1 MTKYKITIQAYHGR
15 KLTGVSILNLLKNH
29 DHIMDEIQ
37 ELCVDAINNRA
48 NNGHTLL
55 PPTVEE
61 FDNIPIPRDLFEAPI
76 CCLCPSTARQ
86 TYIRREDGDKE
97 KDFINEKVMF
107 RYGFV
112 QNTQGSFHI

>member
-1 MTKYKITIQAYHGR
+1 MERILTKYKITIQAYHGR

-61 FDNIPIPRDLFEAPI
+61 FDNIPIPRDLFKAPI
-76 CCLCPSTARQ
+76 CCLCPSAAFQ
-86 TYIRREDGDKE
+86 TYTRSEDGDKE
-97 KDFINEKVMF
+97 KDF
-107 RYGFV
+107 
-112 QNTQGSFHI
+112 

>member
-1 MTKYKITIQAYHGR
+1 
-15 KLTGVSILNLLKNH
+15 
-29 DHIMDEIQ
+29 MDEIQ

-76 CCLCPSTARQ
+76 CCLCPSAAFQ
-86 TYIRREDGDKE
+86 TYTRSEDGDKE
-97 KDFINEKVMF
+97 KDFKNEKFMV